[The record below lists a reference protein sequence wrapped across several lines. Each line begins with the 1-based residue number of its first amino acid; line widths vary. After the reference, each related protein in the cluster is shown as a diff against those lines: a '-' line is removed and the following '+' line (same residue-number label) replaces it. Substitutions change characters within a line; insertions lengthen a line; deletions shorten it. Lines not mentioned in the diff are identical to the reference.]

1 MESLKDISYCVPITG
16 MENLKEKTSKTADEI
31 GKDVEQ
37 NASNWSEI
45 VKDLVEKLTGKDMVV
60 TYDFDNLEFD
70 IPKATGPGGQEIGSA
85 KWKINGRFV
94 MSTQV
99 RSRVVIIRQDPEL
112 CIEYCRG
119 STEILFSER
128 RYVLPH
134 YA

>member
-1 MESLKDISYCVPITG
+1 MKNICYCVPITG
-16 MENLKEKTSKTADEI
+16 MENLKEKASKKADEI

-45 VKDLVEKLTGKDMVV
+45 VKDLVDKLTGKDMVV

-99 RSRVVIIRQDPEL
+99 QDKSKT
-112 CIEYCRG
+112 I
-119 STEILFSER
+119 
-128 RYVLPH
+128 
-134 YA
+134 